1 MSAELQ
7 ERFGIDQRIQI
18 VPGPTDSPHVLL
30 RTGRAE
36 AAISLYGGQ
45 VLRYGYD
52 DQPQIVW
59 QGEHVQF
66 VAGKAIRAGIPLC
79 WPWFGPHPY
88 NSQKPAHGFA
98 RLQLWELLES
108 GADGEAAWLKLGLSD
123 NEATRSIWPY
133 AFQLELLVRVGEQ
146 LEVVLTTTNTGDRAF
161 DLGGALHSYFA
172 VGAIEQIRID
182 GLDGATYY
190 DQLSK
195 NQALQTG
202 PIRFREELDR
212 IYLDTTAA
220 CTIVDPT
227 WQRKIQVAKQGS
239 HSTVVWNPW
248 IEKAKHL
255 ADFGDDDYLGMVCI
269 ETANAGPDL
278 IRLEPSARHTLGTTI
293 WTEALA

>member
-1 MSAELQ
+1 MSPELQ

-18 VPGPTDSPHVLL
+18 VSGPADSPHVVL

-36 AAISLYGGQ
+36 AVCSLYGGQ

-59 QGEHVQF
+59 RGEHAQF
-66 VAGKAIRAGIPLC
+66 VAGKAIRAGIPIC

-108 GADGEAAWLKLGLSD
+108 GADSEMAWLKLGLRD

-133 AFQLELLVRVGEQ
+133 AFQLELLVRVGER
-146 LEVVLTTTNTGDRAF
+146 LELALTSTNTGDRAF

-172 VGAIEQIRID
+172 VGAIEQISIE
-182 GLDGATYY
+182 GLDGSTYF

-195 NQALQTG
+195 IQQRQTG
-202 PIRFREELDR
+202 PIQFTEELDR
-212 IYLDTTAA
+212 IYLDTTDA
-220 CTIVDPT
+220 CTIVDPV
-227 WQRKIQVAKQGS
+227 WQRKIVVEKQGS
-239 HSTVVWNPW
+239 RSTVVWNPW
-248 IEKAKHL
+248 IEKAKRL
-255 ADFGDDDYLGMVCI
+255 ADFGDEDYRGMVCI
-269 ETANAGPDL
+269 ETANAGPDQ
-278 IRLEPSARHTLGTTI
+278 IRLEPNARHTLGTTI
-293 WTEALA
+293 WAEALT